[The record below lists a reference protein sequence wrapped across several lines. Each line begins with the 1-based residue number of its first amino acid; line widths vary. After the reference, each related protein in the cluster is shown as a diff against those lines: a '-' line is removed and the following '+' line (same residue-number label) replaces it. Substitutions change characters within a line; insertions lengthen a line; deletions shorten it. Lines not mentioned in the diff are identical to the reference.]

1 MENTNEMTIIFD
13 SYSSNEAFARVA
25 VAAFMTSLNPTVEEV
40 ADVKTAVSEAVTNAI
55 IHGYESRIEK
65 ITLRCKTCGD
75 TLYIEIEDH
84 GKGMEDVKK
93 AMEPLFTTRPELD
106 RSGDGIF
113 FYGSFHGSGRS
124 KFKAGKRNYCENAEN
139 NWKRTK
145 GMDHTIALIQKSH
158 EGDEEARAQIVE
170 ENTGLVW
177 CIVRR
182 FTGRGTELEDLFQ
195 IGTIGLLKA
204 IDKFDLSYEVKFSTY
219 AVPMISGEIKRFLRD
234 DGMIKVSRSLKELSY
249 KGYQAQEVLG
259 RKLGRE
265 PSVTELAEYLDVS
278 PEELTMAMDACTDV
292 ESLHRPVYK
301 KEGQEISLMEKVGK
315 EDGAEERVLDHLLLK
330 ELLTSLDKEER
341 KLIYLRYFAEKTQTQ
356 IGKEMG
362 ISQVQVSRMEKK
374 ILKNLRERI

>member
-1 MENTNEMTIIFD
+1 MENTNEMKIIFD
-13 SYSSNEAFARVA
+13 SRPENEIEEKLA
-25 VAAFMTSLNPTVEEV
+25 VKLNMTVEEV

-106 RSGDGIF
+106 RSGMGF
-113 FYGSFHGSGRS
+113 SFMEGSGRS

-182 FTGRGTELEDLFQ
+182 FTGRGTELEDLERGPALQ
-195 IGTIGLLKA
+195 RAGTRTGG
-204 IDKFDLSYEVKFSTY
+204 S
-219 AVPMISGEIKRFLRD
+219 
-234 DGMIKVSRSLKELSY
+234 VSDRNDWI
-249 KGYQAQEVLG
+249 
-259 RKLGRE
+259 
-265 PSVTELAEYLDVS
+265 TES
-278 PEELTMAMDACTDV
+278 N
-292 ESLHRPVYK
+292 R
-301 KEGQEISLMEKVGK
+301 
-315 EDGAEERVLDHLLLK
+315 
-330 ELLTSLDKEER
+330 
-341 KLIYLRYFAEKTQTQ
+341 
-356 IGKEMG
+356 
-362 ISQVQVSRMEKK
+362 QV
-374 ILKNLRERI
+374 